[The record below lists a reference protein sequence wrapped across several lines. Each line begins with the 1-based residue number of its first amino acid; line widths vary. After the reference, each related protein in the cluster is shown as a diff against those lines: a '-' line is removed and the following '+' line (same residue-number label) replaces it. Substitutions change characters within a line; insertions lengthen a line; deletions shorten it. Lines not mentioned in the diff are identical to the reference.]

1 MLQGQHFGG
10 VHGIREISSS
20 QTCPLP
26 HGTGT
31 FNLLYSPANRH
42 RPEDSTFQPADRA
55 EWSAVP
61 VQITLTNKKAGKQC
75 QSKSLIL
82 PGGRLESV

>member
-1 MLQGQHFGG
+1 MNVAGATLRWGTWNTGS
-10 VHGIREISSS
+10 VR
-20 QTCPLP
+20 LRRA
-26 HGTGT
+26 HGTGP
-31 FNLLYSPANRH
+31 FNVLYSPANRH
-42 RPEDSTFQPADRA
+42 RPEDSTFQLADRA

-61 VQITLTNKKAGKQC
+61 VQITLTNKKVGKQC

>member
-1 MLQGQHFGG
+1 MLQCQHFGG
-10 VHGIREISSS
+10 HMEYGRSVLLRVDP
-20 QTCPLP
+20 CPRHRHVQP
-26 HGTGT
+26 TVFTG
-31 FNLLYSPANRH
+31 NRH